1 MIYAVINAEN
11 LVVNAIEWDGATFW
25 QPPAGHIAVATAE
38 AGIGW
43 GYVNGQFTPP
53 PEPPAPEPPPVPTT
67 EQKLEAAGL
76 TVAELRELF
85 GLPDPELS

>member
-1 MIYAVINAEN
+1 MNYAIINNTGLVI
-11 LVVNAIEWDGATFW
+11 NAIEWDGISPW
-25 QPPAGHIAVATAE
+25 QPPAKCTAVATTE

-53 PEPPAPEPPPVPTT
+53 PASPVPEATPELTT

-76 TVAELRELF
+76 TVAELKELF
-85 GLPDPELS
+85 GLN